1 MANKKPSGR
10 YLGTSCWVKLDEK
23 GQPTGEVKEVD
34 EFETPLDTSRNGFM
48 ITYLGAVVSLIDK
61 LGTKKMQVVKYILEN
76 MSKSENTLIITTT
89 ELAVKAKV
97 SKPVVLET
105 LQILEEAKLISRRT
119 GAIMLS
125 AKLMHRGNEGKERYL
140 MTKFTEFAPEKQ
152 PKQMSMDAV
161 MDEK

>member
-1 MANKKPSGR
+1 MGKKPSGK
-10 YLGTSCWVKLDEK
+10 YLGTSYWAKLDAE
-23 GQPTGEVKEVD
+23 GRPTGEVKEVD
-34 EFETPLDTSRNGFM
+34 EFDVPLDSGRNGFM

-76 MSKSENTLIITTT
+76 MSKSENTLIITTA
-89 ELAVKAKV
+89 ELAEKAKV

-125 AKLMHRGNEGKERYL
+125 AKLMHRGGESKERYL
-140 MTKFTEFAPEKQ
+140 MTKFSEFAPMKPEDQ
-152 PKQMSMDAV
+152 AT
-161 MDEK
+161 EENA